1 MHPVLGIVYLLMTV
15 INEIF
20 SVPVYLVTLI
30 TLGAWWYMYIPWPNY
45 PNYIFT
51 TIGTSGKLINHCTCT
66 VCLLFN
72 KMEATDG
79 IITYVSP
86 LRLSSTPEL
95 RCNI

>member
-15 INEIF
+15 INEIL
-20 SVPVYLVTLI
+20 SVVVCLVTLI
-30 TLGAWWYMYIPWPNY
+30 TLRAWRYMYTPQPNY
-45 PNYIFT
+45 PNYTFT
-51 TIGTSGKLINHCTCT
+51 TTGTSCELINHCTCT
-66 VCLLFN
+66 ACLLFN

-79 IITYVSP
+79 IITYVTP